1 MSPVFRHRSRLG
13 LAGAALMLL
22 SAAPAWPQTKAP
34 PTGADVMIVRYDS
47 RVATRAG
54 APGHLT
60 WTVELLAPGGE
71 VVGSLTHDIVCST
84 TGPAPCPVFD
94 STDTFNF
101 PQGQIVTRG
110 PESVAP
116 SPADPG
122 QVLVGIHPPG
132 KSIVSGTGIFAGR
145 TGRAQMAGLHDTR
158 EMPAF
163 ATFDDVWLIEL
174 DPR

>member
-1 MSPVFRHRSRLG
+1 MSRSSRRRSHRG
-13 LAGAALMLL
+13 LACAALALFSTSL
-22 SAAPAWPQTKAP
+22 AGETTAAPAAE
-34 PTGADVMIVRYDS
+34 VMIVRYEDRLETHS
-47 RVATRAG
+47 S

-60 WTVELLAPGGE
+60 WTVDLLSPQGD

-84 TGPAPCPVFD
+84 STPPPCAVFD

-101 PQGQIVTRG
+101 PQGQIVNRA

-122 QVLVGIHPPG
+122 QFLVGIHPPG

-158 EMPAF
+158 EMPGF

-174 DPR
+174 DPK

>member
-1 MSPVFRHRSRLG
+1 
-13 LAGAALMLL
+13 
-22 SAAPAWPQTKAP
+22 
-34 PTGADVMIVRYDS
+34 MIVRYDS
-47 RVATRAG
+47 RLETHSS

-60 WTVELLAPGGE
+60 WTVDLLSPQGD

-84 TGPAPCPVFD
+84 RTPPPCAVFD
-94 STDTFNF
+94 STDTFSF
-101 PQGQIVTRG
+101 PEGQIVNRS

-122 QVLVGIHPPG
+122 HFLVGIHPPG

-158 EMPAF
+158 EMPGF